1 MAPPILSLSK
11 IDSLPKGSGSDSDPD
26 ELMDVE
32 KGVHA
37 RRFMANTPISP
48 TLSFRTTRRFAFD
61 APTHH
66 ESQHRHPLSRANSI
80 AGRDPELQLPVEFRT
95 MTINVTETQRHPEIK
110 TEKKKKNP
118 ALELAAVEWHKF
130 SPEEVCERL
139 GVSPAVGLDVEMAQR
154 RLAKDGK
161 NVISPPPQNLPKK
174 IFFFIFG
181 GFGSLLFGAAVI
193 CIIAWRPLGNPHP
206 DPSNLALAIVL
217 LLVIALQAI
226 FNAWQDHSTG
236 RAMASISGMLPSDVL
251 VCRDGN
257 TFKIAAAD
265 LVSGDIVK
273 ITLGSKVPADLRL
286 IECSS
291 DLRFDRSILTGE
303 SNPISATTRNTDPN
317 LYVLHSC
324 ATKHILRVSRLTT
337 LALQILFCS
346 MESHN
351 IALQGTLCLSGS
363 GLGDNT
369 VFGRI
374 AKAATGARPVKTSLE
389 VEISRF
395 VLIIGSLA
403 CVVALSIVIFWF
415 GFLRRY
421 YPDFISVSALLINCV
436 SVAVAFVPEGLPVCV
451 TVSLTV
457 IAGSMKKK
465 NIMCKTLSTVESL
478 GSVDVICS
486 DKTGTLTQ
494 NRMTVTEVVIGDSVI
509 HVKEA
514 QRMVMNKA
522 EHPEGA
528 AIEVLSSIAGLCND
542 AAFESDD
549 IDLPTHERK
558 VNGDAT
564 DTGLFR
570 FAEDAV
576 DSCTK
581 LREFW
586 VCVGKLAFNSKNK
599 FAIKV
604 FQPLTALEAD
614 VVAAPAIA
622 SDMYRP
628 EDYMMLVKGAPDVLM
643 KRCSTYLTPD
653 GSVLPLDESA
663 MAFISERQIELA
675 GQGKR
680 VLMLTKKVIRADLV
694 KDNIDDED
702 ALMEFNFNL
711 TIVGLAAL
719 VDPLKDDTAE
729 TVRICRGAGIR
740 FMMVTGDMSV
750 TAVSIARSAGIITTN
765 KVHGLADLPRDLLEE
780 MIEPYNIDTVANR
793 PLRAIALSGAE
804 LLTMTA
810 SQWAQV
816 ATFDEVVFARTSP
829 QQKLQIVKTYQDS
842 GSTVALFGDGVNDAP
857 ALKQA
862 DVGVAVA
869 GGSEVAMEAADLILL
884 DDFSAIVVG
893 IESGRLCFENLQKS
907 ILYLLPAGSFS
918 ELMPVLLN
926 VFFGLPQVLSNIQM
940 ILICAVTD
948 VLPALS
954 LCYEKPEA
962 DLLSRKP
969 RDRKK
974 ERLADAKLICHAYF
988 FLGIVE
994 SLTSLVGAFY
1004 FGFQRKGVPF
1014 SSLWL
1019 NYSDAPIDPAM
1030 LTHAQSIYFFN
1041 LVIIQWFNLLSTR
1054 TRRLSI
1060 FSHPPWGSERTRNY
1074 RLFPA
1079 MVAALLLAVFFSTV
1093 PLFQRVLKTA
1103 TPGIEYYALPLAYG
1117 IAMLTLDEVRKAIN
1131 RRYPKGVLARVA
1143 W

>member
-1 MAPPILSLSK
+1 MVKPILSLSK
-11 IDSLPKGSGSDSDPD
+11 MDSLEPKGSGSDSDSG
-26 ELMDVE
+26 ELKDGE
-32 KGVHA
+32 KGGNP
-37 RRFMANTPISP
+37 RRYMANTPISP
-48 TLSFRTTRRFAFD
+48 TLSFRTTPRFAFD
-61 APTHH
+61 APIHH
-66 ESQHRHPLSRANSI
+66 ETHHRHPFSRANSI
-80 AGRDPELQLPVEFRT
+80 AGQAPTLQLPVEFRT
-95 MTINVTETQRHPEIK
+95 MTINVTETQTHPENK
-110 TEKKKKNP
+110 SESKNKDP
-118 ALELAAVEWHKF
+118 AMRLADVEWHKL
-130 SPEEVCERL
+130 SSEEVCERL
-139 GVSPAVGLDVEMAQR
+139 GVIPAVGLDLEMAQR

-174 IFFFIFG
+174 IFFFVFG
-181 GFGSLLFGAAVI
+181 GFGTLLFGAAVV
-193 CIIAWRPLGNPHP
+193 CIIAWKPLGNPHP

-217 LLVIALQAI
+217 LIVIALQTF

-303 SNPISATTRNTDPN
+303 SNPISATTHNTDPN
-317 LYVLHSC
+317 
-324 ATKHILRVSRLTT
+324 
-337 LALQILFCS
+337 F

-363 GLGDNT
+363 GLGVCVALGDNT

-415 GFLRRY
+415 AFLRRY
-421 YPDFISVSALLINCV
+421 YPSFISVSALLINCV

-528 AIEVLSSIAGLCND
+528 AVEVLASIAGLCND

-549 IDLPTHERK
+549 IGLPTHERK
-558 VNGDAT
+558 INGDAT

-604 FQPLTALEAD
+604 FQPLTALEVD
-614 VVAAPAIA
+614 IVVAPAIA
-622 SDMYRP
+622 ADAYRP
-628 EDYMMLVKGAPDVLM
+628 EDYLMLVKGAPDVLM

-653 GSVLPLDESA
+653 GNVLPLDEAA

-680 VLMLTKKVIRADLV
+680 VLMLTKKLIRANIV

-702 ALMEFNFNL
+702 ALMDFNFDL

-729 TVRICRGAGIR
+729 TVRVCRGAGIR

-765 KVHGLADLPRDLLEE
+765 KVHGLEDLQRDLLEG
-780 MIEPYNIDTVANR
+780 MIEPYDIDTVANR

-829 QQKLQIVKTYQDS
+829 QQKLQIVKTYQES

-893 IESGRLCFENLQKS
+893 IESGRLCFENLRKS

-969 RDRKK
+969 RNRKK

-988 FLGIVE
+988 FLGIIE

-1019 NYSDAPIDPAM
+1019 NYSDAPIDPKM
-1030 LTHAQSIYFFN
+1030 LAHAQSIYFFN

-1060 FSHPPWGSERTRNY
+1060 FSQPPWGSERTRNY

-1093 PLFQRVLKTA
+1093 PLLQRVLKTA
-1103 TPGIEYYALPLAYG
+1103 TPGIEYYGLPLGYG
-1117 IAMLTLDEVRKAIN
+1117 VAMLTLDEVRKAIN
-1131 RRYPKGVLARVA
+1131 RRYPKGLMARVA